1 MSATQRVEENMTTEG
16 KVVAESGHFGRSIC
30 GDTTT
35 NVVFSDVSD
44 GELVTASQEVEKN
57 MVTQGKVAG
66 ESRSFGEP
74 LSDDKLQQLN
84 LGRFAKRT
92 ADKALWAV
100 TLLGEWRGQRNRQA
114 LEKPSSGLVYLNR

>member
-1 MSATQRVEENMTTEG
+1 MITEG
-16 KVVAESGHFGRSIC
+16 KVVVESGHFGRSVC
-30 GDTTT
+30 GDTTS

-44 GELVTASQEVEKN
+44 GELVSPSHEVENN
-57 MVTQGKVAG
+57 MVTQGKVVD

-84 LGRFAKRT
+84 LSRFAKRT

-100 TLLGEWRGQRNRQA
+100 TPFGEWRGQRNCQA
-114 LEKPSSGLVYLNR
+114 LEKP